1 MQNDFLNSSKHFNMF
16 IHHLKIICKN
26 ILSNKLQSIL
36 NIAGLS
42 VGISSFIMILLYV
55 NHELTFDRFHKNYNN
70 IYKLTLGNS
79 FYTMAPFAVV
89 LNDKLPEIEKMARI
103 DFHMGGGKSPLL
115 RVKKGNE
122 TETFQ
127 VNDIIYADSTFFD
140 IFSFSVIQGDA
151 KTSLTEPN
159 SIVLTESTSNKIFG
173 NSDPVGKTI
182 EFIGTNENPRLK
194 YTVSAI
200 IKDVPV
206 NSSIKF
212 NGIVSFSTL
221 KSIKPGGVDVDEDY
235 GNWTYDT
242 YILKKSNS
250 SIDQLTKKTNEIWL
264 NDVLKRGDIRPD
276 SESAKEFISGFVPLK
291 EVSFFKNNKARFIYL
306 ILSVGI
312 FIIILALINFI
323 NLSIAK
329 ASTRTKEIA
338 IKKVHGSSRYDLIKQ
353 FIGETLVLTFIST
366 AIALVIVYYLLPLF
380 NEITGITFSFKLSEN
395 PEWILLLI
403 SGSILTGI
411 LAGIYPALYISSF
424 KPVTILKNEKING
437 NRNKT
442 IIQILIVFQFVISI
456 ILIISTIIIARQVRY
471 MRTENIGFDN
481 KHIIICQL
489 TKNIRNKFDIFKQGL
504 LENPDIINVAT
515 SSGIGLAEKFHI
527 SFTEEINGVEK
538 SFRAMAVDP
547 DFIKTIGLKIIDGRD
562 FSWDLETDKS
572 KTVILNE
579 TAVKYFALDPAIG
592 FELNIN
598 NTKALVIGVI
608 KDYHNESF
616 QNKISPQ
623 VLWYVPGWN
632 SSLSIRIS
640 SNNISETVQYIK
652 NQWNELSPDIPF
664 EFQFLDEKYDALYRE
679 EDKFNLLIGYFSI
692 IAILIACL
700 GLFGLASFSTERRNK
715 EIGIRKING
724 AKISEI
730 LVMLNRDFVIR
741 VSIAFIIGVPI
752 AWYAMHK
759 WLQSFAY
766 KTEVKWWIFALA
778 GFISL
783 SIALLT
789 VSWQSWRAANRNPID
804 ALKYE

>member
-1 MQNDFLNSSKHFNMF
+1 MF
-16 IHHLKIICKN
+16 KHHLKIICRH

-42 VGISSFIMILLYV
+42 VGISSFILILIYV
-55 NHELTFDRFHKNYNN
+55 NHELTFYRFHKNFNN
-70 IYKLTLGNS
+70 VYKLTLGNS

-89 LNDKLPEIEKMARI
+89 LNDKLPEIEKMVRI

-115 RVKKGNE
+115 KVIKSNE

-159 SIVLTESTSNKIFG
+159 TIVLTESTANKIFG
-173 NSDPVGKTI
+173 NSNPVGQTI

-200 IKDVPV
+200 IKDIPV

-250 SIDQLTKKTNEIWL
+250 SIDQLTKKTNEIWM
-264 NDVLKRGDIRPD
+264 NDVLRRSNIMPD

-291 EVSFFKNNKARFIYL
+291 DVTFFNNNKARFIYL

-312 FIIILALINFI
+312 FIIILALINFV

-338 IKKVHGSSRYDLIKQ
+338 VKKVHGSSRYDLINQ

-366 AIALVIVYYLLPLF
+366 VLALIIVYYLLPLF
-380 NEITGITFSFKLSEN
+380 TEITGIIFSFKLLEN

-424 KPVTILKNEKING
+424 KPVTILKNEKISG
-437 NRNKT
+437 HLNKK

-456 ILIISTIIIARQVRY
+456 ILIISTMIIARQVRF

-527 SFTEEINGVEK
+527 SFTEEINGAEK

-547 DFIKTIGLKIIDGRD
+547 DFIKTIGLEIIEGRD

-579 TAVKYFALDPAIG
+579 TAVKYFALDPALG

-598 NTKALVIGVI
+598 NSKALVIGII

-640 SNNISETVQYIK
+640 SNNISGTIQYIK

-664 EFQFLDEKYDALYRE
+664 EFQFLDEKYDTLYKE

-692 IAILIACL
+692 IAILIACI
-700 GLFGLASFSTERRNK
+700 GLFGLVSFSAERRNK

-730 LVMLNRDFVIR
+730 LLLLNGEFVIR
-741 VSIAFIIGVPI
+741 VTIAYIIAVPI

-759 WLQSFAY
+759 WLMSFAY
-766 KTEVKWWIFALA
+766 KTEITWWIFALA
-778 GFISL
+778 GLIAL
-783 SIALLT
+783 GIALLT
-789 VSWQSWRAANRNPID
+789 VSWLSWRAATRNPVD